1 MTEDID
7 LNKAATLDPYLG
19 QDFLTWLWF
28 KSEKSSGMFRSAS
41 GEDFALY
48 IEQRIAVQG
57 GDGDNVETAVCSGPQ
72 AEMRE
77 ARLGLTTGKKVN
89 QARVRLE
96 QDANEWQFQLK
107 AEDFSFGSLKTPKV
121 AMKAE
126 EGDDPDGPF
135 YEKMYLIE
143 KALEFLD
150 GLYLQFLRTRLGPEW
165 REEMLALRSWIME
178 QD

>member
-1 MTEDID
+1 MSEEID
-7 LNKAATLDPYLG
+7 LNAAATLDPYLG

-48 IEQRIAVQG
+48 MEQRIAVQG
-57 GDGDNVETAVCSGPQ
+57 GEGDMVETAVCSGPQ

-96 QDANEWQFQLK
+96 QDANAWQFQLK
-107 AEDFSFGSLKTPKV
+107 AEDFTFGSLKTPKV
-121 AMKAE
+121 DMKQE

-135 YEKMYLIE
+135 LEKIYLIE
-143 KALEFLD
+143 KALDFLD
-150 GLYLQFLRTRLGPEW
+150 GLYLQFLRVRLSPQW
-165 REEMLALRSWIME
+165 REETQALRPWIME
-178 QD
+178 QQ